1 MLLISLLL
9 LTSAVYAHYLVAAVA
24 LAAVS
29 DDERLQRLALWFSIG
44 GLGAYA
50 VELLGLPLGPDF
62 LGTDGYRV
70 VGSLVL
76 LAPPA
81 LALLPCAVRSAGAV
95 LTRQAR

>member
-1 MLLISLLL
+1 M
-9 LTSAVYAHYLVAAVA
+9 
-24 LAAVS
+24 S